1 MTLKIKHHWQLALPE
16 TVLTQNSVPNLS
28 LRDNDVA
35 KQPYISF
42 PLSKIAI
49 PIQKHQTQA
58 LYTPIRPGQ
67 AKFKAQNQ

>member
-1 MTLKIKHHWQLALPE
+1 MAASIPRN
-16 TVLTQNSVPNLS
+16 NSHTKFSPKPK
-28 LRDNDVA
+28 LRANDVA

-49 PIQKHQTQA
+49 QVQKHQTQA
-58 LYTPIRPGQ
+58 FYTPNRSGQ

>member
-16 TVLTQNSVPNLS
+16 RILTQNSVPNLS

-42 PLSKIAI
+42 LLSKIAI
-49 PIQKHQTQA
+49 QVQKHQTQA
-58 LYTPIRPGQ
+58 FYTPNRSGQ